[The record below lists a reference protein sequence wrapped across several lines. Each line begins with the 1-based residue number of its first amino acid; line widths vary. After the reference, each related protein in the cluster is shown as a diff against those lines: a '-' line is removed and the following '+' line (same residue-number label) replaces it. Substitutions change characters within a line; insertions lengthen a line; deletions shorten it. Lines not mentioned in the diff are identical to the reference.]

1 MTNFIQHTSGI
12 LSKPECDA
20 VIDLFEINES
30 RQEAGKIGGDGRV
43 DPKGKIDTELYF
55 SLKEL
60 MEDNRLNPVGRALKK
75 CCEEYIKN
83 YPFLTKI
90 SPWRI
95 SYGFKIQ
102 KYNPNEAYFVEHCEN
117 EGATKSECVRR
128 LIALMVYLNTVTD
141 GGQTNFPTQNISFSP
156 KVGDV
161 LMWPAYWT
169 HPHHGIPSPTQTKYI
184 ITGWYVFNDQQT

>member
-60 MEDNRLNPVGRALKK
+60 MEDNRLNPVAKALKK
-75 CCEEYIKN
+75 SCDAYIKN
-83 YPFLTKI
+83 YPLWAFT
-90 SPWRI
+90 
-95 SYGFKIQ
+95 
-102 KYNPNEAYFVEHCEN
+102 
-117 EGATKSECVRR
+117 
-128 LIALMVYLNTVTD
+128 
-141 GGQTNFPTQNISFSP
+141 
-156 KVGDV
+156 
-161 LMWPAYWT
+161 
-169 HPHHGIPSPTQTKYI
+169 
-184 ITGWYVFNDQQT
+184 ITL